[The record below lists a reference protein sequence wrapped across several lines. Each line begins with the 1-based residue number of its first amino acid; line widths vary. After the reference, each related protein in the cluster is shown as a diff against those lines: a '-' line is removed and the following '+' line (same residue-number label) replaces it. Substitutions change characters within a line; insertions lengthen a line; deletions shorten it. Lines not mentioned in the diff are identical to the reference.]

1 MSLGEILADIALN
14 YEIAKSQKIAR
25 HEIAIAL
32 RHGLPDTLGNILQD
46 NWNRDNI
53 EGSAGYGE
61 WAEVPWC
68 AILNPAITTSVQRG
82 YFVVYLFNAK
92 DKKIYLSLNQGTKS
106 VKDEARKKF
115 KTQKKSYID
124 ALNDKA
130 AEYTEKLTEFEGII
144 PLTAINDFYGKN
156 ATGYAAGHILG
167 FEYDA
172 FNMPDND
179 TLIRDLQKILEAYS
193 VLFFKNTNTDEDYSF
208 KYEEDENLTASK
220 DIDDKEK
227 IIMEKRTYRCHR
239 RIERSSNYAKEV
251 KKVHGLQCEC
261 CNLDFGKQY
270 GEIGEGFIEVHHM
283 IPLSSLTPES
293 YKAYNIEKDFAVL
306 CPNCHRMIHRLPDPS
321 DLETLKKL
329 TKFKFPK
336 ETSKAR

>member
-14 YEIAKSQKIAR
+14 YETSKRESIKDHKM
-25 HEIAIAL
+25 AIAL
-32 RHGLPDTLGNILQD
+32 RRDLPNILGNILQD
-46 NWNRDNI
+46 NWNRDDI
-53 EGSAGYGE
+53 EGSPGRINK

-68 AILNPAITTSVQRG
+68 AIFNPVITDRATEG

-92 DKKIYLSLNQGTKS
+92 DKKIYLSLNQGTSS
-106 VKDEARKKF
+106 VRTEF
-115 KTQKKSYID
+115 GTKSYIGV
-124 ALNDKA
+124 LNKRA
-130 AEYTEKLTEFEGII
+130 AEYREKLTEFEGII

-172 FNMPDND
+172 FNMPDDD
-179 TLIRDLQKILEAYS
+179 TLIRDLQNILKAYS
-193 VLFFKNTNTDEDYSF
+193 VLFFKNTNTDEDDSF

-220 DIDDKEK
+220 DIDDKAK
-227 IIMEKRTYRCHR
+227 IIMEKRTYRCQNA
-239 RIERSSNYAKEV
+239 IERNTRYADKV

-293 YKAYNIEKDFAVL
+293 YKAYNIKKDFAVL

-336 ETSKAR
+336 ESSKTR

>member
-1 MSLGEILADIALN
+1 MSLSALLTDIALN
-14 YEIAKSQKIAR
+14 YETSKRESIKDHKM
-25 HEIAIAL
+25 AIAL
-32 RHGLPDTLGNILQD
+32 RRDLPNILGDILQD
-46 NWNRDNI
+46 NWNRDYI
-53 EGSAGYGE
+53 EGSPGKMNN

-68 AILNPAITTSVQRG
+68 AIFNPVITDRATEG

-92 DKKIYLSLNQGTKS
+92 DKKIYLSLNQGTSS
-106 VKDEARKKF
+106 VRTEF
-115 KTQKKSYID
+115 GTKSYIGV
-124 ALNDKA
+124 LNKRA
-130 AEYTEKLTEFEGII
+130 AEYREKLTEFEGII

-172 FNMPDND
+172 FNMPDDD
-179 TLIRDLQKILEAYS
+179 TLIRDLQKILEVYS
-193 VLFFKNTNTDEDYSF
+193 VLFFKNTNTDEDDSF

-220 DIDDKEK
+220 DIDDKAK
-227 IIMEKRTYRCHR
+227 IIMEKRTYRCQNA
-239 RIERSSNYAKEV
+239 IERNTRYADKV

-329 TKFKFPK
+329 TKIRFPK
-336 ETSKAR
+336 ESSKTR